1 MNLAMGLK
9 PAHPEPAHPAPFPA
23 TPRKKAAR

>member
-9 PAHPEPAHPAPFPA
+9 PAHPEPARPAPLPT
-23 TPRKKAAR
+23 TPRKKALQ